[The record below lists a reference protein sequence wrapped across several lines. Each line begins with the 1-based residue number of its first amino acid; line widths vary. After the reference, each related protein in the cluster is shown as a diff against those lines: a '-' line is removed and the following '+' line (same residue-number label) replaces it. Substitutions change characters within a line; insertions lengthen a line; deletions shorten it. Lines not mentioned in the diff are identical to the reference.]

1 MRKNK
6 KDEETIQTHQD
17 PNSGGR
23 RRFINQALAAS
34 AGIAISRFLPH
45 LKTASVYASSG
56 CAPSPLPPNEL
67 VNPGEIVSNGKG
79 VLQSVLVVKGEE
91 RTVPT
96 VAGNYMLRAYEGYRG
111 FKIDPKER
119 VTKPGVY
126 GPGPT
131 FRASV
136 GDTIQIALLNHISSA
151 QFSETPDGD
160 CDTTTDA
167 SGNQLYRDTPKAPAQ
182 RDEFPDC
189 FRGSNTTNM
198 HFHGTHVSPNAF
210 SDNVLIEILPDPAAT
225 PLLFELM
232 FPTVA
237 CKDYPNP
244 QAWKHQ
250 DPATTQALQKAIAE
264 NQRRL
269 EKLSPKSRQAA
280 QNKTEQDYDEFP
292 QFWAGCFPYCI
303 RPPKFA
309 PPFEMGQAPGTHW
322 YHAHKHGSTTIQ
334 MFNGMS
340 GALILEGDYDKT
352 LQQTMPGVQQK
363 VLVLQQFA
371 DQPNMLRTGGAGV
384 AAGSS
389 INTPTPLLLV
399 NGQSLPVIT
408 MQANEVQWWR
418 IIDATVQA
426 GHGGFMC
433 DFAQGG
439 SASMVF
445 RQIAQDGVQLAWQ
458 NYAPQISKAPT
469 SFLLGPGNR
478 VDILVKA
485 PGTPGTATL
494 EGGPYAQGNP
504 TNILTVNVVS
514 GSNPCN
520 TKWPNSQSEYPQM
533 PSFLGDIT
541 SVSEGRTLKY
551 QMVARGSTP
560 MINDHTFQE
569 GVVNESMLLGT
580 KQEWTIEN
588 YSTVFALHPFHIHVN
603 PFQILEVFDPTG
615 SLSGVLSPSSASF
628 GDWSKVRLN
637 PTNGAFIL
645 PGPWVWWDTFPLPL
659 AKDANTPGYIRF
671 RTWFT
676 DFAGKFVDHCHILA
690 HEDRGMMQLIEVVD
704 NKTVYKHH

>member
-1 MRKNK
+1 MRTNK
-6 KDEETIQTHQD
+6 KDGETIQNHQG
-17 PNSGGR
+17 PESGER

-34 AGIAISRFLPH
+34 AGIAISRIFPH

-56 CAPSPLPPNEL
+56 CAPSTLPPNEL
-67 VNPGEIVSNGKG
+67 VNPGEIVSNSKG
-79 VLQSVLVVKGEE
+79 VLQSVMVVKGEE

-96 VAGNYMLRAYEGYRG
+96 VAGKYMLRAYEGYRG

-151 QFSETPDGD
+151 QFSETPDGA

-167 SGNQLYRDTPKAPAQ
+167 SGNQLYRDSPKAPAQ

-210 SDNVLIEILPDPAAT
+210 SDNVLVEILPDPAAT
-225 PLLFELM
+225 PLLCELM
-232 FPTVA
+232 FSSVA

-250 DPATTQALQKAIAE
+250 DSATTQALQKAIAD
-264 NQRRL
+264 NQARL
-269 EKLSPKSRQAA
+269 EKLSPKSHQAA
-280 QNKTEQDYDEFP
+280 QNKIEQDFDEFP

-309 PPFEMGQAPGTHW
+309 PPLEMGQAPGTHW

-352 LQQTMPGVQQK
+352 LNQTMPGVQQK

-384 AAGSS
+384 AAGAS
-389 INTPTPLLLV
+389 ITTPTPLLLV

-426 GHGGFMC
+426 GHGGFIC
-433 DFAQGG
+433 NFVPGG

-445 RQIAQDGVQLAWQ
+445 RQIAQDGVQFAWQ
-458 NYAPQISKAPT
+458 NYAPQISKPPT
-469 SFLLGPGNR
+469 SFLAGPGNR

-485 PGTPGTATL
+485 PSTPGTATL
-494 EGGPYAQGNP
+494 EGG
-504 TNILTVNVVS
+504 I
-514 GSNPCN
+514 
-520 TKWPNSQSEYPQM
+520 
-533 PSFLGDIT
+533 
-541 SVSEGRTLKY
+541 
-551 QMVARGSTP
+551 
-560 MINDHTFQE
+560 
-569 GVVNESMLLGT
+569 
-580 KQEWTIEN
+580 
-588 YSTVFALHPFHIHVN
+588 
-603 PFQILEVFDPTG
+603 
-615 SLSGVLSPSSASF
+615 
-628 GDWSKVRLN
+628 
-637 PTNGAFIL
+637 
-645 PGPWVWWDTFPLPL
+645 
-659 AKDANTPGYIRF
+659 
-671 RTWFT
+671 
-676 DFAGKFVDHCHILA
+676 
-690 HEDRGMMQLIEVVD
+690 
-704 NKTVYKHH
+704 